1 MAQFLEVIMLV
12 CFGFSWPM
20 NIIKSLQV
28 RSAKGKS
35 LPFLCL
41 IMLGYV
47 AGLGS
52 KIISGNITYVV
63 FFYILN
69 LVMVF
74 ADFCL
79 YWRNRALDA
88 ARENTDR

>member
-1 MAQFLEVIMLV
+1 MSQFLEVIMLI

-28 RSAKGKS
+28 KSAKGKS
-35 LPFLCL
+35 LSFLCL

-47 AGLGS
+47 AGLS
-52 KIISGNITYVV
+52 AKIISGNITYVV
-63 FFYILN
+63 FFYVLN

-79 YWRNRALDA
+79 YWRNKALDA
-88 ARENTDR
+88 VREA

>member
-1 MAQFLEVIMLV
+1 MSQFLEVIMLI

-28 RSAKGKS
+28 KSAKGKS
-35 LPFLCL
+35 LSFLCL
-41 IMLGYV
+41 IMLGYA
-47 AGLGS
+47 AGLS
-52 KIISGNITYVV
+52 AKIISGNITYVV
-63 FFYILN
+63 FFYVLN

-79 YWRNRALDA
+79 YWRNKALDKA
-88 ARENTDR
+88 AGIE